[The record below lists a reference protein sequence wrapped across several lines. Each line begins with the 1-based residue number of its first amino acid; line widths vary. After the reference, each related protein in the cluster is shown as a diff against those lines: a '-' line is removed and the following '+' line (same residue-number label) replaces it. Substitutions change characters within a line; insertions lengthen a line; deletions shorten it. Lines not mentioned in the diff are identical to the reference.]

1 MNKANQRIHY
11 VYAFLRA
18 KDSKGGPKLSPYYI
32 GKGCK
37 DRAYRKAQR
46 HIPAP
51 QDRSYV
57 VFIEE
62 GLTEREALDLE
73 IYCIALYGRINT
85 GTGILRNLTD
95 GGEGVCGV
103 KFSEDTKRKLSA
115 INMGKKLSDETK
127 AKISRAGKGRSLRED
142 TKQKIGE
149 ANTCNVYELTSPAGE
164 KYITSNL
171 SDFARQHNLCVP
183 NLCAVAAGKR
193 NHSQGWKVVLLKC
206 GFNGNRTVGTE
217 TRARIAK
224 AKESKQYELIS
235 PNGETFVTT
244 NLSAFSREHGLMQ
257 TMMSAVV
264 NGKRKRHRG
273 WTGRILGEI
282 KPC

>member
-1 MNKANQRIHY
+1 MSKASQRIHY
-11 VYAFLRA
+11 VYAFLRS
-18 KDSKGGPKLSPYYI
+18 KNSKGGPKLSPYYI

-37 DRAYRKAQR
+37 DRAYRRAQR
-46 HIPAP
+46 HVSAP
-51 QDRSYV
+51 QDRTYV

-95 GGEGVCGV
+95 GGEGACGI
-103 KFSEDTKRKLSA
+103 KFSEETKRKLSEV
-115 INMGKKLSDETK
+115 NVGKKLSDETK
-127 AKISRAGKGRSLRED
+127 AKISKARKGRSLKEE

-149 ANTCNVYELTSPAGE
+149 ANTCNAYELTSPNGE
-164 KYITSNL
+164 KYVTSNL

-183 NLCAVAAGKR
+183 NLCAVAAGRR
-193 NHSQGWKVVLLKC
+193 NYSQGWKAVIIKC
-206 GFNGNRTVGTE
+206 GFNGNRIVKAE
-217 TRARIAK
+217 TKARMAK
-224 AKESKQYELIS
+224 AKESKQYELTS
-235 PNGETFVTT
+235 PSGEIYMTT

-264 NGKRKRHRG
+264 NGKRKCHRG